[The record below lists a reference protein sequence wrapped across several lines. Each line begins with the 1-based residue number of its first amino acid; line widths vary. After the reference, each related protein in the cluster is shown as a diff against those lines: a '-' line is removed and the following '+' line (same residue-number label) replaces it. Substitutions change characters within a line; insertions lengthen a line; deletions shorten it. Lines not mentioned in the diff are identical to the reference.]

1 MAYFT
6 DFQDYFFLCSDI
18 SSEEKRKLNDYL
30 QILETP
36 LNRKKFNST
45 VFEVLQQHSCC
56 MMGLL
61 QNSEVLQQPL
71 FLCPNRGR

>member
-36 LNRKKFNST
+36 LNRKK
-45 VFEVLQQHSCC
+45 VQFER
-56 MMGLL
+56 
-61 QNSEVLQQPL
+61 
-71 FLCPNRGR
+71 F